1 MRINHGHSAMLV
13 SSVLFGINFTT
24 TKSIVNINFSAVGLN
39 ELRFIAGGIA
49 FWLLSLFKPER
60 VSLKDKLI
68 LLAGAAFGL
77 MINQICFIQGLALTS
92 PLDSSIIV
100 TFLPIITMILA
111 AIFLKEPASW
121 LKILGVL
128 VGASGALLLIYASQI
143 DQSGNSSLKGN
154 LLCLCS
160 GFSFAIY
167 LIITRGI
174 SHRYH
179 PITIMKWMF
188 LYALIIFT
196 PFSYKEVISADYA
209 SFTPSVWFS
218 LVFIMIGA
226 TVLPYLLMPYAQSRL
241 RPTTLAMYNY
251 VQPLMVGV
259 LAAVTGQ
266 DTYTATKVFA
276 AVLVFSGV
284 FIVTKSKSRADIEA
298 AKVKAVLKN
307 HPPDSKPE

>member
-1 MRINHGHSAMLV
+1 MRINHGHTAMLV

-24 TKSIVNINFSAVGLN
+24 TKSIVNINISAVGLN
-39 ELRFIAGGIA
+39 EMRFIAGGIV
-49 FWLLSLFKPER
+49 FWLLSLAKPEH
-60 VSLKDKLI
+60 VSLKDQ
-68 LLAGAAFGL
+68 LLLLLGAVFGL
-77 MINQICFIQGLALTS
+77 LINQISFIQGLALTS

-100 TFLPIITMILA
+100 TFLPIITLILA

-128 VGASGALLLIYASQI
+128 VGASGAVLLIFASQL
-143 DQSGNSSLKGN
+143 DQSGTSSLKGN
-154 LLCLCS
+154 LLCLLS
-160 GFSFAIY
+160 GLSFAIY
-167 LIITRGI
+167 LILTRSI
-174 SHRYH
+174 SHRYS

-196 PFSYKEVISADYA
+196 PISYNDIASTDFA
-209 SFTPSVWFS
+209 SFPPSAWIS
-218 LVFIMIGA
+218 LVYVMIGA

-251 VQPLMVGV
+251 VQPIMVGV

-276 AVLVFSGV
+276 AVLVFVGV

-298 AKVKAVLKN
+298 SKAQSALN
-307 HPPDSKPE
+307 E

>member
-1 MRINHGHSAMLV
+1 MRVNHGHTAMLV

-24 TKSIVNINFSAVGLN
+24 TKSIVNINISAVGLN
-39 ELRFIAGGIA
+39 EMRFIAGGIV
-49 FWLLSLFKPER
+49 FWLLSLAKPEK
-60 VSLKDKLI
+60 VSLKDKFI
-68 LLAGAAFGL
+68 LLVGAAFGL
-77 MINQICFIQGLALTS
+77 LINQISFIQGLALTS

-100 TFLPIITMILA
+100 TFLPIITLILA

-128 VGASGALLLIYASQI
+128 VGASGAVLLIFASQL
-143 DQSGNSSLKGN
+143 DQSGTSSLKGN
-154 LLCLCS
+154 LLCLLS
-160 GFSFAIY
+160 GLSFAIY
-167 LIITRGI
+167 LILTRSI
-174 SHRYH
+174 SHRYS

-196 PFSYKEVISADYA
+196 PISFKDITSTDFA
-209 SFTPSVWFS
+209 SFTPSVWLS
-218 LVFIMIGA
+218 LAYVMIGA

-251 VQPLMVGV
+251 VQPIMVGV

-266 DTYTATKVFA
+266 DTYTATKVVA
-276 AVLVFSGV
+276 AVLVFVGV

-298 AKVKAVLKN
+298 SKAQAALNEEPLVA
-307 HPPDSKPE
+307 KPE

>member
-1 MRINHGHSAMLV
+1 MRINHGHTAMLA

-24 TKSIVNINFSAVGLN
+24 TKSIVNINISAIGLN
-39 ELRFIAGGIA
+39 EMRFIAGGVV
-49 FWLLSLFKPER
+49 FWLLSLAKPER

-68 LLAGAAFGL
+68 LLGGAVFGL
-77 MINQICFIQGLALTS
+77 LINQISFIHGLALTS

-128 VGASGALLLIYASQI
+128 VGASGALFLIYASQV
-143 DQSGNSSLKGN
+143 DQSGHSSLAGN
-154 LLCLCS
+154 LLCLLS
-160 GFSFAIY
+160 GLSFAIY
-167 LIITRGI
+167 LILTRQI
-174 SHRYH
+174 SQRYS

-196 PFSYKEVISADYA
+196 PLSSKDLA
-209 SFTPSVWFS
+209 STDFAAFTPSVWFS
-218 LVFIMIGA
+218 LAFVMIGA

-251 VQPLMVGV
+251 VQPIMVAV

-266 DTYTATKVFA
+266 DTYTAKKAVA
-276 AVLVFSGV
+276 AVLVFVGV

-298 AKVKAVLKN
+298 SAAHVTLDKDHSVPKR
-307 HPPDSKPE
+307 E